1 MAGWR
6 VEGGKVIQEMSED
19 KLDVVIERITKRV
32 QGITE
37 QISELKKERDRLQ
50 LRLGKVT
57 QLKGELTP

>member
-37 QISELKKERDRLQ
+37 QITELKKERDRLQ